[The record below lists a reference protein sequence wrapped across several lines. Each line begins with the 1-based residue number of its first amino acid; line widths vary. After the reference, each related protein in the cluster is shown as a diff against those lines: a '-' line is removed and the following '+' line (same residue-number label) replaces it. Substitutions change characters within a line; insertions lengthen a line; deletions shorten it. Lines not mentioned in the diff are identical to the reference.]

1 MNNRCDLRLSRC
13 SESDQLKSIYD
24 AYLKQSNKNFLDA
37 VEDFENI
44 AEGYIRPIF
53 NKMPSMSE
61 KAPRSID
68 QAWRNCKGALYEYAV
83 CRALDEILTKDPY
96 LASKIDI
103 IHGSKLNVN
112 DNDNVDNI
120 INNIKE
126 QLFLKNWSDIR
137 PDTDF
142 VIINKDCIKVA
153 AVLSCKT
160 SLRERLT
167 ETAFWA
173 RELKSKDIDVIFITT
188 DKDDEVTKDVNRYIV
203 MHVLDYTIITDPQ
216 RYKEIINK
224 LQSSFADKPGF
235 KDKIKKILKFS
246 DIKSLLY
253 EYAKK
258 C

>member
-1 MNNRCDLRLSRC
+1 MDNRCDLRLSWC
-13 SESDQLKSIYD
+13 AESDQLKRLYD
-24 AYLKQSNKNFLDA
+24 AYVKQSNKNFLDA

-53 NKMPSMSE
+53 SKMLSMSDRT
-61 KAPRSID
+61 PRSID

-83 CRALDEILTKDPY
+83 CRALDEILIKEPY

-103 IHGSKLNVN
+103 LHGSLINAN
-112 DNDNVDNI
+112 D
-120 INNIKE
+120 NIKE
-126 QLFLKNWSDIR
+126 QLFLRNWSDIR
-137 PDTDF
+137 PDIDF
-142 VIINKDCIKVA
+142 AIINKDCIKVA

-216 RYKEIINK
+216 RYKEIIDK
-224 LQSSFADKPGF
+224 LQSSFANQSDF
-235 KDKIKKILKFS
+235 NDKIRKILKFS

-253 EYAKK
+253 QYATK